1 LIQEGEPIEGQ
12 LVNLLVVVAYLLGVL
27 ALGIYLARY
36 VRRDEDFFLAGR
48 ALNHWVIAGTV
59 MATNVAAIYLV
70 GPAGAAYESGVPV
83 LLIAWTGNMIAAVS
97 AILFVPRL
105 RRLRI
110 TTVSEMLEE
119 RYNLLLRIVV
129 SVLWM
134 TYYALFAGNAIY
146 TLSASLQPVLGIPV
160 STIIWFVGA
169 GVVLYCFASGLL
181 AVVYT
186 DVLQT
191 FLIVLGGVVL
201 LPVALKSVGGVE
213 AFISRVP
220 ENQFVFWKAGT
231 SWPTYKDVI
240 MFTIIGLPYWC
251 TSQYMLQRS
260 FAGRTVRDASKGLIL
275 AALLTGPIT
284 LTYILPGICGSLLY
298 SGDAA
303 LQKPDLVLSTLFAD
317 LLPVGLGG
325 LFIAALVAAS
335 NSTAS
340 SLLNSLATLFEHDI
354 FRRFSAKK
362 RSLVYTWVGRG
373 ATIGGGAIGLV
384 FAFNVER
391 LGGIIQANYT
401 IMTFFEIPLFVIV
414 AAALFWRTA
423 NSAGAVVTVV
433 GGMGFNAAAKWGLDM
448 GDAERTFYCF
458 PVCIIGMVVASVAW
472 RATGGKIKDPG
483 SIFERQR
490 KAASTLRSPARMGVG
505 LGLTVLSL
513 VLFVACSLGER
524 ALPKPMNIL
533 IFMGL
538 MMGFVLG
545 IYIALPTLVE
555 EGEPEPVPEDGGLA
569 RSWINRVAGSP
580 VAWAVVYLSAAIVMV
595 VLYLVYPSP

>member
-1 LIQEGEPIEGQ
+1 
-12 LVNLLVVVAYLLGVL
+12 
-27 ALGIYLARY
+27 
-36 VRRDEDFFLAGR
+36 
-48 ALNHWVIAGTV
+48 LNHWVIAGTV

-70 GPAGAAYESGVPV
+70 GPAGAAYESGVSV

-97 AILFVPRL
+97 AVLFVPRL

-110 TTVSEMLEE
+110 TTISEMLEE
-119 RYNLLLRIVV
+119 RYGIHLRILVAVV
-129 SVLWM
+129 WM
-134 TYYALFAGNAIY
+134 IYYALFAGNAMY
-146 TLSASLQPVLGIPV
+146 TLSASLQPVLGV
-160 STIIWFVGA
+160 SITTIIWFVGA

-191 FLIVLGGVVL
+191 FLIIIGGVVL
-201 LPVALKSVGGVE
+201 LPVALKSVGGAG
-213 AFISRVP
+213 AFVAAVP
-220 ENQFVFWKAGT
+220 DNQFVFWKAGDT
-231 SWPTYKDVI
+231 WPTYKDVI
-240 MFTIIGLPYWC
+240 MFTVIGLPYWC

-354 FRRFSAKK
+354 FRRFSPERKS
-362 RSLVYTWVGRG
+362 RVYTWVGRL
-373 ATIGGGAIGLV
+373 ATLIGGALGLG
-384 FAFNVER
+384 FAFSVEG
-391 LGGIIQANYT
+391 LGGIIQANYE
-401 IMTFFEIPLFVIV
+401 IMTFFEIPIFVIV
-414 AAALFWRTA
+414 AAGLFSRWA
-423 NSAGAVVTVV
+423 NTPGAIVAVVAGVA
-433 GGMGFNAAAKWGLDM
+433 FNAVAAFGLDM
-448 GDAERTFYCF
+448 GPADRTFLCF
-458 PVCIIGMVVASVAW
+458 PLSLAFLLLASLAA
-472 RATGGKIKDPG
+472 RQAGLAGKSAGRTRLLGSREIRLPRGGPRRW
-483 SIFERQR
+483 F
-490 KAASTLRSPARMGVG
+490 G
-505 LGLTVLSL
+505 LGQAVLCI
-513 VLFVACSLGER
+513 VLFVLAAFAEDF
-524 ALPKPMNIL
+524 LPKPANIFV
-533 IFMGL
+533 FMFL

-555 EGEPEPVPEDGGLA
+555 EGEPEPSPEDGGLA
-569 RSWINRVAGSP
+569 ESWINRVAGSP
-580 VAWAVVYLSAAIVMV
+580 VAWAVIYLSAAILMV